1 MNLKKSGRKIVML
14 GVVACLLLA
23 LSGTTGISAAADS
36 VLYAK
41 PSASGSGNCSDWD
54 NACTLQTALGAAT
67 AGEEIWVAAGT
78 HKPTDG
84 IDRTATFQLK
94 IGVGVYGGF
103 AGTETSR
110 EERDWTVHETILGGD
125 IGEIGDDS
133 DNSYHVVTGSGTDG
147 TSVLNGFTITG
158 GYADGSYPDSRG
170 GGMFNVG
177 GSPTLINVTFS
188 GNSAGAGSGMWNFS
202 YSSPTLTNVI
212 FSGNSS
218 LWGPGGGMWNWS
230 YSSPTLTNV
239 TFSGNWATDG
249 GGMYNTDSSPTLTNV
264 TFSGNS
270 ADNGGGMFNYASS
283 PTLTNVTFRGNS
295 GGGGGGGMRNSLNS
309 SATLTNVIF
318 SGNVARFGGGMYNYW
333 DSSPTLTNVTF
344 SGNSASEKGG
354 GMFNIWNSSPTLTNS
369 ILWGNTALVG
379 AEIYNYNDSS
389 TPTIK
394 YSLVEGS
401 GGSGPEWDTS
411 LGTDA
416 GGNIDADPQFV
427 DAANGDLHLQP
438 TSPAIDVGDNGA
450 LPADTL
456 DLDGDG
462 DTVEPLPLDLDG
474 NPRIVNGI
482 VDMGAYEVQTA
493 SVVNE
498 CVQALPDLAFANPA
512 IAPQMRNALEN
523 KLLDDPNSVFNLIE
537 GGMIQDAIDKLK
549 YDIRAKADGSLGG
562 NPANDWITDPTA
574 QAELA
579 DMIDALVAYLE
590 TLL

>member
-1 MNLKKSGRKIVML
+1 MNLKESGRKIVML

-94 IGVGVYGGF
+94 NGVGVYGGF

-110 EERDWTVHETILGGD
+110 EERVWTVHETILSGD
-125 IGEIGDDS
+125 IGEIGNDS

-147 TSVLNGFTITG
+147 TAVLDGFTISG
-158 GYADGSYPDSRG
+158 GNANNPWEVTQHRG
-170 GGMFNVG
+170 GGMYNDG
-177 GSPTLINVTFS
+177 GSPTL
-188 GNSAGAGSGMWNFS
+188 
-202 YSSPTLTNVI
+202 TNII
-212 FSGNSS
+212 FSAN
-218 LWGPGGGMWNWS
+218 
-230 YSSPTLTNV
+230 Y
-239 TFSGNWATDG
+239 ARYG
-249 GGMYNTDSSPTLTNV
+249 GGMYNEWSSPTLTNV

-270 ADNGGGMFNYASS
+270 ALFAGSGMYNSNSSPVLLNVTFSNNSGWQGVGMCNIESS
-283 PTLTNVTFRGNS
+283 PTLTNVTFSDNS
-295 GGGGGGGMRNSLNS
+295 AQWGGGMFNIWNS
-309 SATLTNVIF
+309 SPTLTNVTF
-318 SGNVARFGGGMYNYW
+318 SGNSAVVGGGMFNHTS
-333 DSSPTLTNVTF
+333 SSPTLTNVTF

-354 GMFNIWNSSPTLTNS
+354 GMRNFWYSSPTLTNS
-369 ILWGNTALVG
+369 ILWGNAAPDG
-379 AEIYNYNDSS
+379 AQIYNEWS
-389 TPTIK
+389 TPTISH
-394 YSLVEGS
+394 SLVEG
-401 GGSGPEWDTS
+401 GCP
-411 LGTDA
+411 A
-416 GGNIDADPQFV
+416 GATCDEHTIYEDPLFV
-427 DAANGDLHLQP
+427 DAPNGDLHLQP

-537 GGMIQDAIDKLK
+537 GGMIQDAIDKLN

-579 DMIDALVAYLE
+579 DVIDALVAYLE